1 MKKAFTTLLLAFTG
15 FLNVTALEN
24 QPAGARSLS
33 LSNAFVSISD
43 TWSTFHNQA
52 GIAGFESVSAGIFYE
67 SRFGIEELKQTAGTV
82 ILPVRSGTFGFSFS
96 QFGKGSFKENKI
108 GLAFAKTL
116 SEKFSAAIQ
125 LDYLS
130 RLFPENKT
138 AKGFATFEA
147 GLIYSPNRRLFFGAH
162 VFNPLKTGIETPEGR
177 QKAPAIFRIGGHY
190 QFDESLLL
198 TIETQKDT
206 KNPFLL
212 KTGIEFS
219 PAKNFF
225 LRFGISGRPV
235 NYTSGIG
242 YRFGKITTDIAF
254 SYHGNLGITPSVSLQ
269 IEI

>member
-1 MKKAFTTLLLAFTG
+1 MKKTFITLLCVLSG
-15 FLNVTALEN
+15 FLNVLALEN
-24 QPAGARSLS
+24 QTAGSRSLS
-33 LSNAFVSISD
+33 LSNAFVSVAD

-67 SRFGIEELKQTAGTV
+67 SRFAIEELKQTAGTF
-82 ILPVRSGTFGFSFS
+82 IFPVHSGAFGFSFS

-116 SEKFSAAIQ
+116 SEKFRAAIQ

-130 RLFPENKT
+130 QLFPENRE

-147 GLIYSPNRRLFFGAH
+147 GIIYSPTKQLFFGAH
-162 VFNPLKTGIETPEGR
+162 IFNPFEGGIETPEGR
-177 QKAPAIFRIGGHY
+177 QKMPATFRIGGHY
-190 QFDESLLL
+190 QFDESLLW
-198 TIETQKDT
+198 IVEAQKDT

-219 PAKNFF
+219 PVKNFF
-225 LRFGISGRPV
+225 LRFGISGKPV

-254 SYHGNLGITPSVSLQ
+254 SYHGTLGITPSISLH